1 MKEVFILIQTTFP
14 FDQEKMETMEEGQ
27 NNATIVIVEKGYNVN
42 DVDSAKKFAAVM
54 VAYEGMVEENE
65 NVDEDEL
72 TKNARKIYSSYNQQV
87 IEAKISGEESYPT
100 FFEGMIDSMDTVIT
114 LALENI

>member
-14 FDQEKMETMEEGQ
+14 FDQEKVETMEEGQ

-72 TKNARKIYSSYNQQV
+72 TKNARKIYSMYDQKV
-87 IEAKISGEESYPT
+87 IEAKIESTSYPT
-100 FFEGMIDSMDTVIT
+100 YFEGMVDSMDTVVS